1 MKNRITGINISKI
14 EFKLLNTI
22 SPWLLNIPNTA
33 IAKKIIWQFEKK
45 LVIFSLFL
53 NMDFVIWT
61 KTNGITIT
69 INMEHPNS

>member
-53 NMDFVIWT
+53 NINFVSCA

-69 INMEHPNS
+69 TNIEYPNS